1 MRSVFDFITYARS
14 VKENNSLKKIIVSFI
29 SAAIVLSAAPRVY
42 AENVLTK
49 TAASESY
56 GIEAKR
62 IEYIGDK
69 AAFSID
75 IPSERAD
82 AAELSE
88 SEIINK
94 DDGSSECDLFY
105 GETEKGYISCVFH
118 QSSGGFAAEAES
130 WSEIDN
136 TTVYNGVS
144 ADGQPYCVAEMD
156 MYGFS
161 AFLVEFPIDEE
172 TWVNITMSF
181 PESEMDAVRDD
192 IISMIGTLTLINDSV
207 SIDESA
213 ENNYENPK
221 TGESA
226 MPIAVAVLMIASAAV
241 LLKSINFN
249 ADKRHKI

>member
-1 MRSVFDFITYARS
+1 MRSAFDFITYARS
-14 VKENNSLKKIIVSFI
+14 AKASNSLKKIILSFI
-29 SAAIVLSAAPRVY
+29 SAAFVLSAAPSVY

-49 TAASESY
+49 TDASESY
-56 GIEAKR
+56 SIEAKR
-62 IEYIGDK
+62 IEYIGEK

-75 IPSERAD
+75 VPSERAY

-94 DDGSSECDLFY
+94 DDGSLECGLFY

-130 WSEIDN
+130 WSEMDN

-144 ADGQPYCVAEMD
+144 ADGQPYCVAEMN

-161 AFLVEFPIDEE
+161 AFLGEFPIGED

-181 PESEMDAVRDD
+181 PESEMDAARDD
-192 IISMIGTLTLINDSV
+192 IISMMGTLTLINDPV

-213 ENNYENPK
+213 KNNYENPK
-221 TGESA
+221 TGGSA
-226 MPIAVAVLMIASAAV
+226 MPIAAFVLMIASAAV
-241 LLKSINFN
+241 ILKSINFN
-249 ADKRHKI
+249 ADKRHKK

>member
-94 DDGSSECDLFY
+94 DDGSSECNLFM
-105 GETEKGYISCVFH
+105 EKPKKDIFPA
-118 QSSGGFAAEAES
+118 FFTKAAE
-130 WSEIDN
+130 D
-136 TTVYNGVS
+136 
-144 ADGQPYCVAEMD
+144 
-156 MYGFS
+156 
-161 AFLVEFPIDEE
+161 L
-172 TWVNITMSF
+172 
-181 PESEMDAVRDD
+181 
-192 IISMIGTLTLINDSV
+192 
-207 SIDESA
+207 
-213 ENNYENPK
+213 
-221 TGESA
+221 
-226 MPIAVAVLMIASAAV
+226 
-241 LLKSINFN
+241 LLKPSRGAKLITQLFIT
-249 ADKRHKI
+249 A